1 MARFVL
7 ADLPVRAGMT
17 SLPPWMPCIPLA
29 IGAPYQLDIRFH
41 RIQGDFPAPAILGE
55 RLLWLDNSKKRAAV
69 NPAHFTGRRRQGTR
83 PERMLAYT
91 SPDSEP
97 AIMGAVDDSH
107 YSLVIAAAQ
116 AAGPCPVG
124 EEAAWGR
131 RVHGLTVDLH
141 LIAQQARQ
149 DIERLESART
159 FIAFLEKVEI
169 EESSRRGLLTL
180 RLPSG
185 ESEPIRTEQLDT
197 DRGREMIER
206 ARSLEGRWVLVYR
219 YNERKTGQRN
229 QSVRMLAHLM
239 DLGGDGA
246 VPSTAAKKMVLQEA
260 GGDVARAQQA
270 WTVAGLPGNGPVSVD
285 QLEQARLAAREA
297 G

>member
-1 MARFVL
+1 MSGV
-7 ADLPVRAGMT
+7 
-17 SLPPWMPCIPLA
+17 
-29 IGAPYQLDIRFH
+29 
-41 RIQGDFPAPAILGE
+41 
-55 RLLWLDNSKKRAAV
+55 DNS
-69 NPAHFTGRRRQGTR
+69 H
-83 PERMLAYT
+83 YT
-91 SPDSEP
+91 
-97 AIMGAVDDSH
+97 
-107 YSLVIAAAQ
+107 LVIAAAQ
-116 AAGPCPVG
+116 AAGLCPPG

-131 RVHGLTVDLH
+131 RVHALTVDLH

-185 ESEPIRTEQLDT
+185 ESEPIRTEQKDT
-197 DRGREMIER
+197 DRGHALIER
-206 ARSLEGRWVLVYR
+206 ASSLEGRWVLVYR

-239 DLGGDGA
+239 DLGVDGA
-246 VPSTAAKKMVLQEA
+246 VPNATAKKMVLQEA

-270 WTVAGLPGNGPVSVD
+270 WTATGLPGTGLVSVD
-285 QLEQARLAAREA
+285 QLEQARVAAREA

>member
-1 MARFVL
+1 MGGV
-7 ADLPVRAGMT
+7 
-17 SLPPWMPCIPLA
+17 
-29 IGAPYQLDIRFH
+29 
-41 RIQGDFPAPAILGE
+41 
-55 RLLWLDNSKKRAAV
+55 
-69 NPAHFTGRRRQGTR
+69 
-83 PERMLAYT
+83 
-91 SPDSEP
+91 EP
-97 AIMGAVDDSH
+97 GH

-116 AAGPCPVG
+116 AAGPCPPG

-131 RVHGLTVDLH
+131 RVQGLTVDLH

-185 ESEPIRTEQLDT
+185 ESEPIRTEQKDT
-197 DRGREMIER
+197 DRGRALIDR

-219 YNERKTGQRN
+219 YNERKAGPRN
-229 QSVRMLAHLM
+229 QSVRMLAHLT
-239 DLGGDGA
+239 DLGTDGA
-246 VPSTAAKKMVLQEA
+246 VPGAAAKKMVLQEA
-260 GGDVARAQQA
+260 GGDVARAQEA
-270 WTVAGLPGNGPVSVD
+270 WLTAGLPGTGPVSAE
-285 QLEQARLAAREA
+285 QLEQARAAAREA

>member
-1 MARFVL
+1 
-7 ADLPVRAGMT
+7 
-17 SLPPWMPCIPLA
+17 
-29 IGAPYQLDIRFH
+29 
-41 RIQGDFPAPAILGE
+41 
-55 RLLWLDNSKKRAAV
+55 
-69 NPAHFTGRRRQGTR
+69 
-83 PERMLAYT
+83 MLAYT

-107 YSLVIAAAQ
+107 YRLVIAAAQ

-185 ESEPIRTEQLDT
+185 ESEPIRTEQMDT
-197 DRGREMIER
+197 DRGRAIIER

-260 GGDVARAQQA
+260 GGDVTRAQRA
-270 WTVAGLPGNGPVSVD
+270 WMVAGLPGSGPVTVD

>member
-1 MARFVL
+1 MGGV
-7 ADLPVRAGMT
+7 
-17 SLPPWMPCIPLA
+17 
-29 IGAPYQLDIRFH
+29 
-41 RIQGDFPAPAILGE
+41 
-55 RLLWLDNSKKRAAV
+55 DN
-69 NPAHFTGRRRQGTR
+69 
-83 PERMLAYT
+83 
-91 SPDSEP
+91 
-97 AIMGAVDDSH
+97 SH
-107 YSLVIAAAQ
+107 YSLVVAAAQ
-116 AAGPCPVG
+116 AAGPCPPG

-131 RVHGLTVDLH
+131 RVHSLTVDLH

-159 FIAFLEKVEI
+159 FIAFLEKVQI

-185 ESEPIRTEQLDT
+185 ESEPIRTEQKDT
-197 DRGREMIER
+197 DRGHALIER

-219 YNERKTGQRN
+219 YNEQKTGQRN

-239 DLGGDGA
+239 DLGADGA
-246 VPSTAAKKMVLQEA
+246 VPNNTAKKMVLHEA

-270 WTVAGLPGNGPVSVD
+270 WTAAGLPGTGPVSVG
-285 QLEQARLAAREA
+285 QLERAREAARES